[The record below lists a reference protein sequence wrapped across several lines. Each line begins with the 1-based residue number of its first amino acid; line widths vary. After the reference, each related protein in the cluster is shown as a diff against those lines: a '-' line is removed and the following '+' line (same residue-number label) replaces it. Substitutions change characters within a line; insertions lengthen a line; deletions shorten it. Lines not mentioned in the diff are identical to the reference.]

1 MTELYA
7 PRCIL
12 DGAVVHTDVGVL
24 VDHGTIVEV
33 APLAELRARRLDA
46 TVIDW
51 SRFALLPGAV
61 NAHNHSFQSL
71 LRGIAA
77 DEPFLTWRDQAL
89 YRYSPRLDA
98 EALYAGALL
107 AFGEMLACGATT
119 VADFF
124 YIHGDGT
131 DNDLAIIQ
139 AATDLG
145 IRIVLARTMYD
156 WPGAPQNYRETIA
169 DATARTR
176 SLAARFA
183 GHPTV
188 SIHPAP
194 HSPHAASPAM
204 IQAGHRLARE
214 LETPFHIHVAE
225 EMFEVEE
232 ILRDYGVRP
241 VHYLDRLGVLDD
253 SMIAVH
259 LVWLDDSEIALLGE
273 RRAGL
278 AYCPSSNMFLA
289 DGVTRV
295 KALLSSGVRIGLG
308 TDGACSNNRISVWE
322 EMRMAAL
329 LQKVT
334 QLDATCL
341 RASDTFAMGTRV
353 GADLLRIKT
362 GRVAAGYAADFV
374 ALDTD
379 HLSLQPYAP
388 DVLLAH
394 TVYAMQP
401 DAIRRVVVGGREVV
415 RDGALLTVPQS
426 RIRRLVQET
435 MERLR

>member
-1 MTELYA
+1 MAELYE

-12 DGAVVHTDVGVL
+12 DESGVRTDLGVL
-24 VDHGTIVEV
+24 VEDGKIISL
-33 APLAELRARRLDA
+33 APPAVLQAQRPDA

-51 SRFALLPGAV
+51 SRFALAPGAI

-77 DEPFLTWRDQAL
+77 DEPFLVWRDQAL
-89 YRYSPRLDA
+89 YRYSPKLDA
-98 EALYAGALL
+98 QALYAGALL
-107 AFGEMLACGATT
+107 AFGEMLLYGATT

-145 IRIVLARTMYD
+145 IRLVLARTMYD
-156 WPGAPQNYRETIA
+156 WPGAPQNYRETVA

-176 SLAARFA
+176 ALATRFA
-183 GHPTV
+183 GHRTV
-188 SIHPAP
+188 RIHPAP
-194 HSPHAASPAM
+194 HSPHAASPEM
-204 IQAGHRLARE
+204 IQAGHRLAAE
-214 LETPFHIHVAE
+214 LDTPFHIHVAE
-225 EMFEVEE
+225 EMFEVNE

-241 VHYLDRLGVLDD
+241 VHYLDRLGVLDA
-253 SMIAVH
+253 SMIAIH
-259 LVWLDDSEIALLGE
+259 LVWLDDSEVALLGA
-273 RRAGL
+273 RHAGL

-289 DGVTRV
+289 DGVTRLPD
-295 KALLSSGVRIGLG
+295 LLKSGVRVALG

-334 QLDATCL
+334 RLDATCL
-341 RASDTFAMGTRV
+341 GARDTFAMGTRV
-353 GADLLRIKT
+353 GADLLRLPT
-362 GRVAAGYAADFV
+362 GRVAPGYAADFV

-379 HLSLQPYAP
+379 HLSLQPFSP

-394 TVYAMQP
+394 SVYAMQP
-401 DAIRRVVVGGREVV
+401 EAIRRVVVDGREVV
-415 RDGALLTVPQS
+415 RDGSLLTVSQS
-426 RIRRLVQET
+426 TIRQLVEQT